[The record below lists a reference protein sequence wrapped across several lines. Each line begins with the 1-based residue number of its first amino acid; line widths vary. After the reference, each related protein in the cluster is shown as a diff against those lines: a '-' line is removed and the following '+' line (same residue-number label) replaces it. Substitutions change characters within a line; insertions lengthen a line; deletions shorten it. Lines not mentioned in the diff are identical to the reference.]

1 MGKGQ
6 QRKETKG
13 KPKKEAPKPVE
24 TKAKPKTK

>member
-24 TKAKPKTK
+24 TKKAAPKK